1 MIAVRDVVL
10 LGHRTVGLDEDS
22 AAELARIPEQLRRL
36 DAVALVADSGA
47 RAGPLL
53 TGSPTPARGCGC
65 TWIWTPSIRRRCP
78 P

>member
-53 TGSPTPARGCGC
+53 TAPDYAPLHPHRVRVPA
-65 TWIWTPSIRRRCP
+65 
-78 P
+78 